1 HEQHHNNS
9 FLVAAVVMGQ
19 SNLAAGATMGS
30 NHNSRSNDNEIQAG
44 RGFWPG
50 LCTSVKHSCRFA
62 SYTLMSKADYPAEM
76 DITLPFSLLN
86 NNTSLNCLEVMPAFW
101 WLYNMYAL
109 ARNASKYQQR
119 DKRIHKDQHVEFEA
133 FAPDTAEELLLGLHL
148 LERWTAKAWL
158 RREGKPVDGITD
170 DELAATGRQL
180 LEGPQ
185 DIVDSLEILGENME
199 KGKRKVL
206 ILKAWKA
213 WRAYRDMLYHYS
225 MKNLIA
231 YMTQH
236 PDARLADMHADLG
249 GSPRVAEWV
258 NLGGQLMP
266 KADLDQLREDIGQG
280 RLNSWKAIHQRY
292 DELWQRYPLDKQRH
306 AYAMLCTLLNIEKM
320 DAKTWSVSLDKAIAL
335 QDYICEQVYDSR
347 RKDYD
352 NHFRQVTFKDEA
364 EMIAAVGTID
374 DNSFI
379 VQVREETAAFRNLIN
394 TLKQRR

>member
-1 HEQHHNNS
+1 
-9 FLVAAVVMGQ
+9 
-19 SNLAAGATMGS
+19 
-30 NHNSRSNDNEIQAG
+30 
-44 RGFWPG
+44 
-50 LCTSVKHSCRFA
+50 
-62 SYTLMSKADYPAEM
+62 
-76 DITLPFSLLN
+76 
-86 NNTSLNCLEVMPAFW
+86 
-101 WLYNMYAL
+101 
-109 ARNASKYQQR
+109 
-119 DKRIHKDQHVEFEA
+119 VEFEA